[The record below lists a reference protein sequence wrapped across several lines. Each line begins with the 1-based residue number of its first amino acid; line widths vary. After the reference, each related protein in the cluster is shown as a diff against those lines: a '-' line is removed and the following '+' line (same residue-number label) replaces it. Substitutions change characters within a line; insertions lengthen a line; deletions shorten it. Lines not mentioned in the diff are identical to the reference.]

1 MKNNRVYVDTS
12 VFGGVF
18 DPEFEKPSK
27 KFFDQVRLGR
37 FILVTSA
44 LVRDEIEPAPDLVKR
59 HFEDLKPLIEEVNV
73 SPDAVRLQ
81 EAYLRAEVV
90 SRKWEDDALHV
101 AIATVAGCGM
111 IVSWNF
117 KHIVHYEKIPLYDAV
132 NVLQGYD
139 EISIFSP
146 SEVIEYE

>member
-1 MKNNRVYVDTS
+1 
-12 VFGGVF
+12 
-18 DPEFEKPSK
+18 
-27 KFFDQVRLGR
+27 
-37 FILVTSA
+37 
-44 LVRDEIEPAPDLVKR
+44 
-59 HFEDLKPLIEEVNV
+59 LKPLIEEVDV
-73 SPDAVRLQ
+73 SPDAVGLQ

-117 KHIVHYEKIPLYDAV
+117 KHIVHYDKIPLYDAV